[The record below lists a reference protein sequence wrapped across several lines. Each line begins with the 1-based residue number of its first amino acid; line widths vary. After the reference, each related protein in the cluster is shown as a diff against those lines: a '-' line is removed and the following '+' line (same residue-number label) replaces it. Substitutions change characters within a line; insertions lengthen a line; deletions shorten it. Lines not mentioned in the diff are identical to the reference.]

1 MNFASALWAIRYSI
15 VIEQLKQN
23 KYIHYWVLFYDSNP
37 PFLVGTI
44 LKSELEN
51 LEDDFSRREMGL
63 LLATTM

>member
-1 MNFASALWAIRYSI
+1 MDVNDFIFCLRHKAQEKMAVFR
-15 VIEQLKQN
+15 V
-23 KYIHYWVLFYDSNP
+23 DNP
-37 PFLVGTI
+37 PFLIGTI